1 MSAVALHSFGYG
13 DQLVRVIEREGTP
26 WFVANDVCAALE
38 IKDARSALR
47 KLESDEKGEH
57 TVLTPGGSQQINIVS
72 ESGVYALVFK
82 SRLPEA
88 QRFRKWVTSEVL
100 PAIRKS
106 GKFEIPA
113 NDAEPSPSM
122 RKSEIP
128 VPFLG
133 TPDEREQIRVAVLMV
148 RVCGD
153 LYGKGAGR
161 QMWQTLGFPV
171 PSIDLESDQTDTVVV
186 REGDVGKFTAAAQ
199 IKPTTRDATHLTD
212 LYRIYGDWC
221 RAKDLRMMDPTR
233 FDRLMIGMFGVEE
246 HPQMVRCVACK
257 TRF

>member
-13 DQLVRVIEREGTP
+13 DQLVRVFERDGTP
-26 WFVANDVCAALE
+26 WFVANDVCAVLE
-38 IKDARSALR
+38 IKNPRTALG
-47 KLESDEKGEH
+47 KLEADEKGVH
-57 TVLTPGGSQQINIVS
+57 TVDTLGGMQQINIVS
-72 ESGVYALVFK
+72 ESGVYTLVFK

-88 QRFRKWVTSEVL
+88 RRFRKWVTSEVL
-100 PAIRKS
+100 PTIRKA
-106 GKFEIPA
+106 GKFEVPA
-113 NDAEPSPSM
+113 NDGEPQPTM

-171 PSIDLESDQTDTVVV
+171 PSIDLESDATDAVVG

-199 IKPTTRDATHLTD
+199 IKPSTREATHLTD

-221 RAKDLRMMDPTR
+221 RAKDFRMVDPTR

-246 HPQMVRCVACK
+246 HPQMVRCVPCK
-257 TRF
+257 ARF

>member
-1 MSAVALHSFGYG
+1 MNAVALHSFGYG
-13 DQLVRVIEREGTP
+13 DKLVRVIERDGTP
-26 WFVANDVCAALE
+26 WFVANDVCAVLE
-38 IKDARSALR
+38 IKDGRSALR
-47 KLESDEKGEH
+47 KLDSDEVGEH
-57 TVLTPGGSQQINIVS
+57 TVLTNAGNRQVNIVS
-72 ESGVYALVFK
+72 ESGVYTLVFK

-88 QRFRKWVTSEVL
+88 RQFRKWVTSEVL
-100 PAIRKS
+100 PAIRRA

-113 NDAEPSPSM
+113 NDAGPHPTM

-171 PSIDLESDQTDTVVV
+171 PSIDLESDATDAAVV

-199 IKPTTRDATHLTD
+199 IKPSTREATHLTD
-212 LYRIYGDWC
+212 LYRIYSDWC
-221 RAKDLRMMDPTR
+221 QAKDFRMVDPTR

>member
-13 DQLVRVIEREGTP
+13 DQLVRVIERDGTP
-26 WFVANDVCAALE
+26 WFVANDVCAVLE
-38 IKDARSALR
+38 IKQPAHALKR
-47 KLESDEKGEH
+47 LEVDERATH
-57 TVLTPGGSQQINIVS
+57 TVDTPGGSQQINIVS

-88 QRFRKWVTSEVL
+88 KRFRKWVTSEVL
-100 PAIRKS
+100 PAIRKV

-113 NDAEPSPSM
+113 NDAGPQPTM
-122 RKSEIP
+122 RQSEIP

-133 TPDEREQIRVAVLMV
+133 TADEREQIRVAVLMV

-171 PSIDLESDQTDTVVV
+171 PSIDLETDQTESGGP
-186 REGDVGKFTAAAQ
+186 REGDVGQFTAAAQ
-199 IKPTTRDATHLTD
+199 IKPSTRDATHLTD

-221 RAKDLRMMDPTR
+221 RAKNLRMADPTR
-233 FDRLMIGMFGVEE
+233 FDRLMIGMFGTEE
-246 HPQMVRCVACK
+246 HPQMVRCIACK